1 MKKQFTDWE
10 KILEI
15 STSNKGF
22 TSIYRD
28 YLRTLLR
35 RRSFK
40 KYKRLVI
47 SQVTIYE
54 LPIMT

>member
-1 MKKQFTDWE
+1 MKKKFTDWK

-28 YLRTLLR
+28 HVRTLLR
-35 RRSFK
+35 QCSFK
-40 KYKRLVI
+40 KGKKFGHFTNDI
-47 SQVTIYE
+47 
-54 LPIMT
+54 

>member
-28 YLRTLLR
+28 HLRTLLR
-35 RRSFK
+35 QRSFK
-40 KYKRLVI
+40 KGKKI
-47 SQVTIYE
+47 GHFTNDDI
-54 LPIMT
+54 